1 MDWKNY
7 QEKITIEDKDG
18 KSFMEFI
25 DVIGPVQ
32 VQQQMKERNIR
43 SLDINKHD

>member
-18 KSFMEFI
+18 KSFMEFFI
-25 DVIGPVQ
+25 KSSMEFRTKQ
-32 VQQQMKERNIR
+32 
-43 SLDINKHD
+43 

>member
-18 KSFMEFI
+18 KSFCEFI
-25 DVIGPVQ
+25 DIIGPVQ
-32 VQQQMKERNIR
+32 VCNNR
-43 SLDINKHD
+43 